1 MTRKMILKPWDDT
14 EATRRFYEGLKYQ
27 DLAFK
32 RAMLAARKAGLE
44 RVVLGVVID
53 GTPIPP
59 SYRRYDL
66 SPPVMVSQSV
76 AGECAD
82 AGRNY
87 GS

>member
-1 MTRKMILKPWDDT
+1 MNGWDQMMRQDDDT
-14 EATRRFYEGLKYQ
+14 ERRFRDQLKLQ
-27 DLAFK
+27 DLMFK

-44 RVVLGVVID
+44 RVVLGVVLD

-66 SPPVMVSQSV
+66 SPPVMVTQSI

-82 AGRNY
+82 AGRSY

>member
-1 MTRKMILKPWDDT
+1 MNGWDQMMRQDDDT
-14 EATRRFYEGLKYQ
+14 ERRFRDQLKLQ
-27 DLAFK
+27 DLMFK

-44 RVVLGVVID
+44 RVVLGVVLD

-66 SPPVMVSQSV
+66 APPVMVTQSV
-76 AGECAD
+76 AGECVD
-82 AGRNY
+82 AGRSY